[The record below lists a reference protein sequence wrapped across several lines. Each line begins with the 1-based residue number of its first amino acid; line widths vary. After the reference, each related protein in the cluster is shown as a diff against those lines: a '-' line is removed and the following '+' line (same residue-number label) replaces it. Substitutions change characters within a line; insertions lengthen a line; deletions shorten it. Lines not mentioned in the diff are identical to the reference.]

1 MQPKGLCLDRS
12 NNQLILRKGY
22 LLRQAR
28 KYLSMSKLI
37 FILITLIFSTNALCQ
52 TMVDV
57 NVSKKDEYYI
67 LEYVLDEPIKKIYFL
82 KDNSR
87 TRWTTDDK
95 FERNKNEKY
104 DIYAKKDGSFFESIT
119 VKIKPFYESKE
130 KDYESFIIFSD
141 GSSLIYTGYIRPE
154 KIYGRKGLVNIDNL
168 SLNILKSK
176 EYVYTLCA
184 YCDGNMFNSKG
195 KHVDKDK
202 YIYLGNIKPIE
213 YDRFIVV
220 KDNDISKDL
229 NKIIIKRIS
238 ALTNYYERVTGKL
251 LTNKYIIFINQFKL
265 SSSENFSGG
274 VLGNQVQ
281 LTFSGEDGDFT
292 DPHLL
297 SLNYL
302 VAHELFHLWNAS
314 LFTHKGSSWLHEG
327 SADYMAY
334 TVLLDLGMISKAV
347 YDEKIEESLNIC
359 ASRLGKYSIE
369 QADENNDND
378 MIYKCG
384 SFIHYSV
391 DKSYGHKS
399 AIKIWETLFSN
410 REKFGYYNSKDWFKA
425 LNTSFN
431 NKQYNDTLFSFVN
444 NLVKSDLI
452 IEQFKTLG
460 WHINETL
467 VTTKNHNIQ
476 LAFDMFKHLM
486 TVDCSDFYFNFSADG
501 FFITDLKCSQFK
513 AGLVVSIDGYDHFDK
528 DSADM
533 YNEIR
538 GKCLTSKPIMI
549 GMSDGQELEFIC
561 ADAPRKLLPYL
572 ALAHDKPSGPI

>member
-1 MQPKGLCLDRS
+1 M
-12 NNQLILRKGY
+12 RKF
-22 LLRQAR
+22 
-28 KYLSMSKLI
+28 I
-37 FILITLIFSTNALCQ
+37 FILMTLLFSTNALCE
-52 TMVDV
+52 TIIDI
-57 NVSKKDEYYI
+57 NIAKKDEDYI
-67 LEYVLDEPIKKIYFL
+67 LEYLLDQPVKEIYFL

-87 TRWTTDDK
+87 ARWATDDK
-95 FERNKNEKY
+95 FELKTNEKY
-104 DIYAKKDGSFFESIT
+104 DIYAKKDGSFFETLT

-154 KIYGRKGLVNIDNL
+154 KIYGQKGLVNIDNL

-195 KHVDKDK
+195 NHVDKDK

-213 YDRFIVV
+213 YDNFIVV
-220 KDNDISKDL
+220 KDDDISEDL
-229 NKIIIKRIS
+229 SKIIIQRIS
-238 ALTNYYERVTGKL
+238 ALTTYYERVTGKL
-251 LTNKYIIFINQFKL
+251 LTNKYVIFINQFKL
-265 SSSENFSGG
+265 SSSGDYAGG

-281 LTFSGEDGDFT
+281 LTLSKGSGDFT

-334 TVLLDLGMISKAV
+334 TALLDLGMISKEV
-347 YDEKIEESLNIC
+347 YDKEVEESLNIC

-378 MIYKCG
+378 MIYNCG

-391 DKSYGHKS
+391 DKFYGDKS
-399 AIKIWETLFSN
+399 AMKIWETLFSN

-425 LNTSFN
+425 LNMRFSD
-431 NKQYNDTLFSFVN
+431 KQYNDTLFSLVN
-444 NLVKSDLI
+444 NLVKTDLI

-460 WHINETL
+460 WHIKETL
-467 VTTKNHNIQ
+467 VTTKNHNFQ
-476 LAFDMFKHLM
+476 LASDMFKHLM
-486 TVDCSDFYFNFSADG
+486 IVDCGGFDFNFPEDV
-501 FFITDLKCSQFK
+501 FFINDLKCKQFK
-513 AGLVVSIDGYDHFDK
+513 AGLVVSIDGYDHFDEN
-528 DSADM
+528 SADM
-533 YNEIR
+533 YNEVR

-549 GMSDGQELEFIC
+549 KMSDGQELEFIC
-561 ADAPRKLLPYL
+561 SDAPRKLLPYL
-572 ALAHDKPSGPI
+572 ALIHDQPNDVR

>member
-1 MQPKGLCLDRS
+1 M
-12 NNQLILRKGY
+12 RKF
-22 LLRQAR
+22 
-28 KYLSMSKLI
+28 I
-37 FILITLIFSTNALCQ
+37 FILMTLLFSTNALCE
-52 TMVDV
+52 TIIDI
-57 NVSKKDEYYI
+57 NIAKKDEDYI
-67 LEYVLDEPIKKIYFL
+67 LEYLLDQPVKEIYFL

-87 TRWTTDDK
+87 ARWATDDK
-95 FERNKNEKY
+95 FELKTNEKY
-104 DIYAKKDGSFFESIT
+104 DIYAKKDGSFFETLT

-154 KIYGRKGLVNIDNL
+154 KIYGQKGLVNIDNL

-195 KHVDKDK
+195 NHVDKDK

-213 YDRFIVV
+213 YDNFIVV
-220 KDNDISKDL
+220 KDDDISEDL
-229 NKIIIKRIS
+229 SKIIIQRIS
-238 ALTNYYERVTGKL
+238 ALTTYYERVTGKL
-251 LTNKYIIFINQFKL
+251 LTNKYVIFINQFKL
-265 SSSENFSGG
+265 SSSGDYAGG

-281 LTFSGEDGDFT
+281 LTLSKGSGDFT

-334 TVLLDLGMISKAV
+334 TALLDLGMISKEV
-347 YDEKIEESLNIC
+347 YDKEVEESLNIC

-378 MIYKCG
+378 MIYNCG

-391 DKSYGHKS
+391 DKFYGDKS
-399 AIKIWETLFSN
+399 AMKIWETLFSN

-425 LNTSFN
+425 LNMRFSD
-431 NKQYNDTLFSFVN
+431 KQYNDTLFSLVN
-444 NLVKSDLI
+444 NLVKTDLI

-460 WHINETL
+460 WHIKETL
-467 VTTKNHNIQ
+467 VTTKNHNFQ
-476 LAFDMFKHLM
+476 LASDMFKHLM
-486 TVDCSDFYFNFSADG
+486 IVDCGGFDFNLPEDV
-501 FFITDLKCSQFK
+501 FFINDLKCKQFK
-513 AGLVVSIDGYDHFDK
+513 AGLVVSIDGYDHFDEN
-528 DSADM
+528 SADM
-533 YNEIR
+533 YNEVR

-549 GMSDGQELEFIC
+549 KMSDGQELEFIC
-561 ADAPRKLLPYL
+561 SDAPRKLLPYL
-572 ALAHDKPSGPI
+572 ALIHDQPNDVR

>member
-1 MQPKGLCLDRS
+1 MT
-12 NNQLILRKGY
+12 
-22 LLRQAR
+22 LL
-28 KYLSMSKLI
+28 
-37 FILITLIFSTNALCQ
+37 FSTNALCE
-52 TMVDV
+52 TIIDI
-57 NVSKKDEYYI
+57 NIAKKDEDYI
-67 LEYVLDEPIKKIYFL
+67 LEYLLDQPVKEIYFL

-87 TRWTTDDK
+87 ARWATDDK
-95 FERNKNEKY
+95 FELKTNEKY
-104 DIYAKKDGSFFESIT
+104 NIYAKKDGSFFETLT
-119 VKIKPFYESKE
+119 VKIKPFYKSKE

-141 GSSLIYTGYIRPE
+141 GSSLIYTGYIRPK
-154 KIYGRKGLVNIDNL
+154 KIYGQKGLVNIDNL

-195 KHVDKDK
+195 NHVDKDK

-213 YDRFIVV
+213 YDNFIVV
-220 KDNDISKDL
+220 KDDDISEDL
-229 NKIIIKRIS
+229 NKIIIQRIS
-238 ALTNYYERVTGKL
+238 ALTNYYGRVTGTL
-251 LTNKYIIFINQFKL
+251 LTNKYVIFINQFKL
-265 SSSENFSGG
+265 SSSGNYAGG

-281 LTFSGEDGDFT
+281 LTLSKGNGDFT

-334 TVLLDLGMISKAV
+334 TALLDLGMISKAV

-369 QADENNDND
+369 QADHNGDID

-391 DKSYGHKS
+391 DTFYGDKS
-399 AIKIWETLFSN
+399 AMKIWATLFSN

-425 LNTSFN
+425 LNMRFSD
-431 NKQYNDTLFSFVN
+431 KQYNDTLFSLVN
-444 NLVKSDLI
+444 NLVKTDLI

-460 WHINETL
+460 WNMKETL
-467 VTTKNHNIQ
+467 VTTKNHNFQ
-476 LAFDMFKHLM
+476 LASDMFKHLM
-486 TVDCSDFYFNFSADG
+486 IVDCGGFDFNLPEDV
-501 FFITDLKCSQFK
+501 FFINDLKCKQFK
-513 AGLVVSIDGYDHFDK
+513 AGLVVSIDGYDHFDEN
-528 DSADM
+528 SADM
-533 YNEIR
+533 YNEVR

-549 GMSDGQELEFIC
+549 KMSDGQELEFIC
-561 ADAPRKLLPYL
+561 SDAPRKLLPYL
-572 ALAHDKPSGPI
+572 ALIHDQPNDVR